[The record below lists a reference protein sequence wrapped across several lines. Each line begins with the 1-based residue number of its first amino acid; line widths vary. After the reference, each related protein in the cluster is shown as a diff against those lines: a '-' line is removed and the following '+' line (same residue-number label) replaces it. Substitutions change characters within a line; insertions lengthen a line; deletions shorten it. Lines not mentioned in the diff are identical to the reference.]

1 MSLAIRIRDCID
13 NHERYVAMMATLPD
27 RELAKKLELV
37 HIQSEIAEKTRNTG
51 SLELLEVW
59 HNQIIEARIYKA
71 ENEIPDAPNEIE
83 LAIADI
89 ETFVAKSEER
99 QEIINEFS
107 NTAYLSEN
115 PIKPSR
121 SKVQQQDI
129 DSQLSLFG
137 EVKQNEK

>member
-37 HIQSEIAEKTRNTG
+37 HIQSEIAEKTRNTA

-71 ENEIPDAPNEIE
+71 ENEIPDAPKEIE
-83 LAIADI
+83 
-89 ETFVAKSEER
+89 
-99 QEIINEFS
+99 
-107 NTAYLSEN
+107 
-115 PIKPSR
+115 
-121 SKVQQQDI
+121 
-129 DSQLSLFG
+129 
-137 EVKQNEK
+137 